1 MNSFKEML
9 MMNENAE
16 TARWIALEIL
26 KKMEQLENCMDVAMG
41 VMGVLED
48 RMESLEQEFVGFV
61 DALEDLRSDVQD
73 LPDALGVKTC

>member
-1 MNSFKEML
+1 

-16 TARWIALEIL
+16 MAKWSVLEIL
-26 KKMEQLENCMDVAMG
+26 KKMEQLDNCLDVAMG

-48 RMESLEQEFVGFV
+48 RMESLEQEFIGFV
-61 DALEDLRSDVQD
+61 DAVEDLRGEVQD